1 MSTDALLESILKL
14 PERDRARIAAELI
27 ASLDGEPEAG
37 VEAAWLAE
45 VDRRIA
51 EVDEGKVQL
60 IEWEVAKKQL
70 TENGGSNGS

>member
-51 EVDEGKVQL
+51 EVDEGKDQL

-70 TENGGSNGS
+70 TEPRR

>member
-70 TENGGSNGS
+70 TEPRR

>member
-60 IEWEVAKKQL
+60 IEWDVAKKQL
-70 TENGGSNGS
+70 KEPRG

>member
-1 MSTDALLESILKL
+1 MSTDTLLESALKL
-14 PERDRARIAAELI
+14 PERDRAHLAAELI

-51 EVDEGKVQL
+51 ETDQGNVQL
-60 IEWEVAKKQL
+60 IDWEAAKEQL
-70 TENGGSNGS
+70 GESRKPR